1 MYHDCQSGYA
11 PQRVKRE
18 HPRLNLPVRPVF
30 KTGRH
35 LALSTMVNGNLALQ
49 RAPGMDTPGYIR
61 YFGAAAWGICIMVSM
76 VGWGAVMRRVTAPA
90 QKSPGDWGQLACI
103 GFSLTTVVGGILNF
117 FALISRLSVISY
129 VVLGVVAFSYSP
141 SRDLIRFPAPGGDGR
156 FSAYPWF
163 AKALLLLAGLLLC
176 VRFFGAVVT
185 TEAPNTVYPAINPY
199 DDLQG
204 YLVFPEKMIQTG
216 AMGVDPFSLRR
227 TPTHTL
233 GGSPFLKSLIV
244 AAFPEEN
251 VPLLDAGLGPV
262 LVVGVLLGYL
272 AQMAA
277 SPLAT
282 GIVLLTFLLI
292 PAPTWNTTPMVIPM
306 ALILSLFRIQT
317 EAFTA
322 QNRLSGPVLIGLHVA
337 ALASL
342 KSSLIPAAVALAAV
356 NYLLISATAGN
367 RGEAIRRAAVAC
379 LSCGLFLSPWI
390 ADMYRMTGSLFPVSL
405 AIYHANPEF
414 VRTLKELTDWRLFF
428 SHIRVFPPIPFL
440 VIAVLLAI
448 TGAGRGRPKMER
460 LATVSLVAAVLLD
473 VAGVVVG
480 MGGFNLIYRYVL
492 AVVVAGALVVVAQFV
507 VGAERRR
514 SSGEPVLKAVLI
526 GGLAVGVF
534 LGANARQVKDIYAGC
549 IRAAARGLRGDKL
562 VSQDIAE
569 RQSRL
574 QMSIPPGVTV
584 LTRLRVP
591 FLLDFRRNRVF
602 IIDFPGG
609 AGLAPGMPF
618 FTGSE
623 SLAEYLTSRGIRYF
637 AFDYADLSAM
647 VPARPTRMSPFA
659 TTVFLLTSD
668 LYQNLQELSRTR
680 RRIYQDGSALV
691 LDLQQR

>member
-1 MYHDCQSGYA
+1 
-11 PQRVKRE
+11 
-18 HPRLNLPVRPVF
+18 
-30 KTGRH
+30 
-35 LALSTMVNGNLALQ
+35 MVNGNLALQ

-367 RGEAIRRAAVAC
+367 RGEAIRRAAVVPVMR
-379 LSCGLFLSPWI
+379 SI
-390 ADMYRMTGSLFPVSL
+390 SLAVDRRHVSDDGQPVSRVSRHLSRKSGVRPNVERAYRL
-405 AIYHANPEF
+405 AVVFLPYQS
-414 VRTLKELTDWRLFF
+414 F
-428 SHIRVFPPIPFL
+428 SPDSVSGHCGPPCDHGGRKGK
-440 VIAVLLAI
+440 AENGA
-448 TGAGRGRPKMER
+448 TGNCIVGGGGTAGRGRRGRGHGRFQPDIPLCTGR
-460 LATVSLVAAVLLD
+460 CRSRRPGRGCPVC
-473 VAGVVVG
+473 GWC
-480 MGGFNLIYRYVL
+480 R
-492 AVVVAGALVVVAQFV
+492 AQ
-507 VGAERRR
+507 A
-514 SSGEPVLKAVLI
+514 I
-526 GGLAVGVF
+526 
-534 LGANARQVKDIYAGC
+534 QW
-549 IRAAARGLRGDKL
+549 
-562 VSQDIAE
+562 
-569 RQSRL
+569 
-574 QMSIPPGVTV
+574 
-584 LTRLRVP
+584 
-591 FLLDFRRNRVF
+591 
-602 IIDFPGG
+602 
-609 AGLAPGMPF
+609 
-618 FTGSE
+618 
-623 SLAEYLTSRGIRYF
+623 
-637 AFDYADLSAM
+637 
-647 VPARPTRMSPFA
+647 
-659 TTVFLLTSD
+659 
-668 LYQNLQELSRTR
+668 
-680 RRIYQDGSALV
+680 
-691 LDLQQR
+691 